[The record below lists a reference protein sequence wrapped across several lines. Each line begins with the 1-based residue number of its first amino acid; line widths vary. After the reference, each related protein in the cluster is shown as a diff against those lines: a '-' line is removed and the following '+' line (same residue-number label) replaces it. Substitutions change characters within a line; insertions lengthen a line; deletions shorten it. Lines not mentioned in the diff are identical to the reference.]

1 MPRKHEIP
9 GDVTIN
15 GSISATSYVGVQ
27 GLPYKLFIG
36 KLTFTGSAP
45 TLTQDLEIIY
55 MDDFFGNVVAT
66 SITDNGFY
74 STINIEFINN
84 PSLTFTNNFSYTTTE
99 LTYGFDST
107 FVGGNIIK
115 PNTGDSNKTL
125 DLLLNGLGSTGYGD
139 GSSVYP
145 LYIEIKVFPA

>member
-27 GLPYKLFIG
+27 GLPYKLFVG
-36 KLTFTGSAP
+36 RMTFTGFAP
-45 TLTQDLEIIY
+45 NITPTLEIIY
-55 MDDFFGNVVAT
+55 MDDFFGNLVAT
-66 SITDNGFY
+66 SITDNGYY
-74 STINIEFINN
+74 SNVKIQFINN

-115 PNTGDSNKTL
+115 PNTGDSKIL
-125 DLLLNGLGSTGYGD
+125 DLLLNGLGSLAYPD
-139 GSSVYP
+139 GSGLNP